1 MNVRA
6 LTGFLD
12 PGWPVEA
19 EKLGSMAEALK
30 ACRQAVETAG
40 YETQTLRLATPPPS
54 EMDEPVS
61 PPDRPELAVKLEAE
75 CFVHGIDYAAI
86 GPALPDEPAGYTVI
100 PDILAASE
108 IVFSS
113 GMLADPEN
121 GLSFH
126 AALACGQVM
135 RTAAALSD
143 DGFAN
148 LRFAALANVGSGAP
162 FFPAAYHQGGL
173 PGIAVATEAAEEAV
187 DVIISS
193 ENLVMARRLL
203 VERIEDQANAL
214 AQALEPVCQAHGMR
228 FLGVDYSLAPFPEH
242 TRSLGTA
249 FLEMGL
255 PNFGAAGSAFAAAFL
270 ADTLDRASFPRTGF
284 CGLFFPV
291 LEDAIL
297 ARRSID
303 GSLTVNDLLLYST
316 LCGTGLDTLPLPG
329 DISAEQMAAILL
341 DLGALALRHNKP
353 LTARLMPIPGKKA
366 GDPVHYDF
374 PYFADGKVLAVNAHE
389 LGGMLDSSSTVDIAP
404 HPIYR

>member
-1 MNVRA
+1 
-6 LTGFLD
+6 
-12 PGWPVEA
+12 
-19 EKLGSMAEALK
+19 MAEALK
-30 ACRQAVETAG
+30 DCRQVVETAG

-54 EMDEPVS
+54 EMAVPVS
-61 PPDRPELAVKLEAE
+61 PPARPELAAKLEAE

-100 PDILAASE
+100 PDILAASD
-108 IVFSS
+108 IIFSS
-113 GMLADPEN
+113 GMLADSES

-126 AALACGQVM
+126 AALACGQAM
-135 RTAAALSD
+135 HTAATLSD

-162 FFPAAYHQGGL
+162 FFPAAYHQGGP

-187 DVIISS
+187 DVITSAAS
-193 ENLVMARRLL
+193 LEDARRHL

-214 AQALEPVCQAHGMR
+214 AQALEPVCQSHGMR
-228 FLGVDYSLAPFPEH
+228 FLGVDYSLAPFPERA
-242 TRSLGTA
+242 RSLGTA

-291 LEDAIL
+291 LEDAVL
-297 ARRSID
+297 AQRSIE
-303 GSLTVNDLLLYST
+303 GPLTVNDLLLYST

-329 DISAEQMAAILL
+329 ETSAEMMAAILL
-341 DLGALALRHNKP
+341 DLGTLALRHNKP

-374 PYFADGKVLAVNAHE
+374 PYFADGKVLAVNAQE
-389 LGGMLDSSSTVDIAP
+389 LGGLLEKASTVDIAP
-404 HPIYR
+404 HPIFH

>member
-12 PGWPVEA
+12 PGWPVDA
-19 EKLGSMAEALK
+19 DRMGSMAEALQ
-30 ACRQAVETAG
+30 ACRRAVGMAG

-54 EMDEPVS
+54 EMGDRVP
-61 PPDRPELAVKLEAE
+61 PPDRPDLAVKLEAE

-113 GMLADPEN
+113 GMLADSES
-121 GLSFH
+121 GLSFK

-135 RTAAALSD
+135 HTAATLRE

-162 FFPAAYHQGGL
+162 FFPAAYHQGGP

-187 DVIISS
+187 DVIASATSLEI
-193 ENLVMARRLL
+193 ARRHLL
-203 VERIEDQANAL
+203 ERIEDQANAL
-214 AQALEPVCQAHGMR
+214 AQALSPVCQEHGVR
-228 FLGVDYSLAPFPEH
+228 FLGVDYSLAPYPERL
-242 TRSLGTA
+242 RSLGTA
-249 FLEMGL
+249 FLEMGI
-255 PNFGAAGSAFAAAFL
+255 PSFGAAGSAMAAAFL
-270 ADTLDRASFPRTGF
+270 ADVLDRASFPRTGF

-297 ARRSID
+297 AQQSID
-303 GSLTVNDLLLYST
+303 GPLTVNDLLLYST

-329 DISAEQMAAILL
+329 DISADSMAAILV

-353 LTARLMPIPGKKA
+353 LTARLMPIPGKQA

-389 LGGMLDSSSTVDIAP
+389 LTGLLGKAPSIDISP
-404 HPIYR
+404 HPIFH

>member
-6 LTGFLD
+6 ITGFLD
-12 PGWPVEA
+12 PGWPVDPDRM
-19 EKLGSMAEALK
+19 GSMAEALQ
-30 ACRQAVETAG
+30 ACRHAVEMAG

-54 EMDEPVS
+54 EMSTPVS

-113 GMLADPEN
+113 GMLADVQS
-121 GLSFH
+121 GLSFT

-135 RTAAALSD
+135 HTAATLSE

-162 FFPAAYHQGGL
+162 FFPAAYHQGGS

-187 DVIISS
+187 DVIVSATS
-193 ENLVMARRLL
+193 LENARRHLL
-203 VERIEDQANAL
+203 ERIEDQANAL
-214 AQALEPVCQAHGMR
+214 ARALDPVCQAHGIR
-228 FLGVDYSLAPFPEH
+228 FLGVDYSLAPFPERL
-242 TRSLGTA
+242 RSLGTA
-249 FLEMGL
+249 FLELGI
-255 PNFGAAGSAFAAAFL
+255 PSFGSAGSAFVAAFL
-270 ADTLDRASFPRTGF
+270 ADTLDQASFQRTGF

-291 LEDAIL
+291 LEDAVL
-297 ARRSID
+297 AKQSEK
-303 GSLTVNDLLLYST
+303 GLLTVNDLLLYST

-329 DISAEQMAAILL
+329 DISAESLAAILI

-374 PYFADGKVLAVNAHE
+374 PYFADGKVLAVQAQE
-389 LGGMLDSSSTVDIAP
+389 LTGLLDKTGSIDISP
-404 HPIYR
+404 HPIFH

>member
-12 PGWPVEA
+12 PGWPVDPERMG
-19 EKLGSMAEALK
+19 LMAEALK
-30 ACRQAVETAG
+30 ACRMAVETAG

-54 EMDEPVS
+54 EMSVPVS
-61 PPDRPELAVKLEAE
+61 PPDRPEFAVKLEAE

-100 PDILAASE
+100 PDILGASD

-113 GMLADPEN
+113 GMLADPES

-135 RTAAALSD
+135 QTASTISE

-162 FFPAAYHQGGL
+162 FFPAAYHQRGT

-187 DVIISS
+187 DVIASATS
-193 ENLVMARRLL
+193 LDMARRHLL
-203 VERIEDQANAL
+203 ERIEDQANAL
-214 AQALEPVCQAHGMR
+214 AGALEPVCQAHGMR
-228 FLGVDYSLAPFPEH
+228 FLGVDYSLAPFPERA
-242 TRSLGTA
+242 RSLGTA

-255 PNFGAAGSAFAAAFL
+255 PNFGAAGSVFAAAFL
-270 ADTLDRASFPRTGF
+270 ADTLDRASFQRTGF

-297 ARRSID
+297 AKRTEE
-303 GSLTVNDLLLYST
+303 GALTVNDLLLYST

-341 DLGALALRHNKP
+341 DLGTLALRHNKP
-353 LTARLMPIPGKKA
+353 LTARLMPIPGKKT

-374 PYFADGKVLAVNAHE
+374 PYFADGKVLGVNAHE
-389 LGGMLDSSSTVDIAP
+389 LGGILDTAATVDIAP
-404 HPIYR
+404 HPIFH